1 MSTSVFYRKKVDI
14 FVTHKI
20 CSYFGWMIQKD
31 TFLTRAAFWGS
42 RILSRGKGT
51 QLDKNQLYFY
61 RRLWCI
67 VWSFMINIPGP
78 VKSFRKIRNYGLNS
92 TRHNMLVVLSATAIK
107 KSNEK
112 TRKHI
117 KKHIKTRFPKRFLK
131 RSIQRSRG
139 RGYKLVLPKVLKS
152 RDQRG
157 DFPAIWKTNL

>member
-1 MSTSVFYRKKVDI
+1 
-14 FVTHKI
+14 
-20 CSYFGWMIQKD
+20 
-31 TFLTRAAFWGS
+31 
-42 RILSRGKGT
+42 
-51 QLDKNQLYFY
+51 
-61 RRLWCI
+61 
-67 VWSFMINIPGP
+67 MINIPGP

-157 DFPAIWKTNL
+157 DFPAIWKTKFVNKMKTIATMYKWGRVFKEWTK